1 MHPGPEVLLQHLLA
15 GERLP
20 ADGAADGG
28 VRRVPP
34 EVQLQVG
41 GAGHG
46 LPAHPAQH
54 RLRPGRGG
62 ISSAAYPA
70 RGGAGAAAAA
80 AVVPGQQVLLQ
91 RVQPVVAFPAQL
103 AEVAVGPVGLVRPGV
118 AVEGEAVDEGGP
130 AGRGLAAVGPLLGV
144 GDAHVTP
151 QARAGL
157 EGGRAQAAE
166 EGPPVAVHVADVV
179 DQAVALLERPPA
191 RLADVDDGGSSSGGG
206 GGGGGAGGC
215 SGGGG
220 GSSGGSRFL

>member
-20 ADGAADGG
+20 ADGASDGG
-28 VRRVPP
+28 VGRVPP
-34 EVQLQVG
+34 EVQLEVG

-70 RGGAGAAAAA
+70 RGGAAAAA

-91 RVQPVVAFPAQL
+91 RVQPVVAFAAQL
-103 AEVAVGPVGLVRPGV
+103 AEVAMGAVGQVRPGV

-144 GDAHVTP
+144 GHAHVTP

-157 EGGRAQAAE
+157 EGGRAETTE

-191 RLADVDDGGSSSGGG
+191 RLADVDDGGGGGSGSCSSGGG
-206 GGGGGAGGC
+206 GGG
-215 SGGGG
+215 SR
-220 GSSGGSRFL
+220 GSRFL

>member
-1 MHPGPEVLLQHLLA
+1 MLRQHLLA

-20 ADGAADGG
+20 ADGASDGG
-28 VRRVPP
+28 VGRVPP

-80 AVVPGQQVLLQ
+80 AAAVVPGQQVLLQ

-103 AEVAVGPVGLVRPGV
+103 AEVAVGAVGLVRPRV

-144 GDAHVTP
+144 GHAHVTP

-179 DQAVALLERPPA
+179 DQAVTLLERPPA
-191 RLADVDDGGSSSGGG
+191 RLADVDDGG
-206 GGGGGAGGC
+206 
-215 SGGGG
+215 GGGG
-220 GSSGGSRFL
+220 GSRGGGSGGSRFL